1 MVVWGDRRR
10 RIPVSH
16 WNVGDMA
23 CSSIG
28 PTFIRRE
35 KECVLRV
42 SLFDL
47 VVIIQYRYLTS
58 CYSFPY
64 VDTLKVLEKWGPGA
78 HFFGHGSDA
87 DIDALERLLASPDD
101 PRDLLPNGNH
111 QSPSSSILALFCEF
125 PSNPLLR
132 SPNLKRLRA
141 LADEHNFLIVVDE
154 TVGSFVNVHVLPD
167 VDMIATS
174 LTKIF
179 SGDTNVM
186 GGG

>member
-1 MVVWGDRRR
+1 M
-10 RIPVSH
+10 
-16 WNVGDMA
+16 
-23 CSSIG
+23 
-28 PTFIRRE
+28 
-35 KECVLRV
+35 
-42 SLFDL
+42 
-47 VVIIQYRYLTS
+47 
-58 CYSFPY
+58 
-64 VDTLKVLEKWGPGA
+64 DTLKVLEKWGPGA

-87 DIDALERLLASPDD
+87 EIDALECLLASSSSSQNPGSS
-101 PRDLLPNGNH
+101 NGH
-111 QSPSSSILALFCEF
+111 PSSSPPILALFCEF

-141 LADEHNFLIVVDE
+141 LADEYNFLIVVDE

-167 VDMIATS
+167 VDMMATS

>member
-1 MVVWGDRRR
+1 
-10 RIPVSH
+10 
-16 WNVGDMA
+16 
-23 CSSIG
+23 
-28 PTFIRRE
+28 
-35 KECVLRV
+35 
-42 SLFDL
+42 
-47 VVIIQYRYLTS
+47 
-58 CYSFPY
+58 

-78 HFFGHGSDA
+78 HFYGHGSDE
-87 DIDALERLLASPDD
+87 DIDVFERLLASSNS
-101 PRDLLPNGNH
+101 PRDLRVNGGRRSS
-111 QSPSSSILALFCEF
+111 SPSILALFCEF

-141 LADEHNFLIVVDE
+141 LADEYNFLIVVDE

-167 VDMIATS
+167 VDMMATS

>member
-1 MVVWGDRRR
+1 MYSFFPLECQRYGMLTNWPFVHLV
-10 RIPVSH
+10 
-16 WNVGDMA
+16 
-23 CSSIG
+23 
-28 PTFIRRE
+28 
-35 KECVLRV
+35 KERV
-42 SLFDL
+42 CASGQFFDL
-47 VVIIQYRYLTS
+47 VVIIQYQLLTP
-58 CYSFPY
+58 YNRFPY

-87 DIDALERLLASPDD
+87 DIDALESLLASSNS
-101 PRDLLPNGNH
+101 PRDLRSNGSDH
-111 QSPSSSILALFCEF
+111 HSSSSILALFCEF

-132 SPNLKRLRA
+132 SPNLKRLRT
-141 LADEHNFLIVVDE
+141 LADEYNFLIVVDE

-167 VDMIATS
+167 VDMMATS

>member
-1 MVVWGDRRR
+1 M
-10 RIPVSH
+10 
-16 WNVGDMA
+16 
-23 CSSIG
+23 
-28 PTFIRRE
+28 
-35 KECVLRV
+35 
-42 SLFDL
+42 
-47 VVIIQYRYLTS
+47 
-58 CYSFPY
+58 
-64 VDTLKVLEKWGPGA
+64 DTLKVLEKWGPGA

-87 DIDALERLLASPDD
+87 DIGALERLLASSNSSQG
-101 PRDLLPNGNH
+101 LHAAGGY
-111 QSPSSSILALFCEF
+111 QVSSPPILALFCEF

-141 LADEHNFLIVVDE
+141 LADEYKFLIVVDE

-167 VDMIATS
+167 VDIMATS